1 MEYDKLD
8 RHARQLS
15 EQLVEATR
23 QKKAAAASSAANKDD
38 HPAAS
43 SSSSSTSVSGKKSS
57 SSEYRD
63 TIIQLEGKLSA
74 TKGEQVKLEKDNQR
88 LKNSITVCDTLL
100 PYQQFIC
107 TQRFCFAN
115 IVLPS

>member
-23 QKKAAAASSAANKDD
+23 QKKAAAASSKDD

-88 LKNSITVCDTLL
+88 LKNSITVCDRLL